1 MDKEIMFY
9 GEYFYKL
16 KKTKF
21 NSILSDLRKEL
32 DRIGYSWI
40 LLDFTLENNVKWY
53 LDDMLDLLE
62 NNTNELINSLV
73 NRLLKLNEEDV
84 DIEERYNVVDN
95 EGNLLLEHDFGWLTE
110 FGYSKSFTLK
120 DGRKIEVSYWEDGV
134 PGGVKFI

>member
-1 MDKEIMFY
+1 MFY
-9 GEYFYKL
+9 GEYFYKI
-16 KKTKF
+16 KKAKF

-32 DRIGYSWI
+32 DRIGYSWV

-62 NNTNELINSLV
+62 NNTNKLINSLA
-73 NRLLKLNEEDV
+73 NRLLKLSEEDV
-84 DIEERYNVVDN
+84 DIEERYNVVDS
-95 EGNLLLEHDFGWLTE
+95 EGNLLLEHGFGWLTK

-120 DGRKIEVSYWEDGV
+120 DGRKIEISYWEDGV

>member
-1 MDKEIMFY
+1 MFY
-9 GEYFYKL
+9 GEYFYKI
-16 KKTKF
+16 KKIKF

-62 NNTNELINSLV
+62 NNTNKLINSLV
-73 NRLLKLNEEDV
+73 NRLLKLIEEDV
-84 DIEERYNVVDN
+84 DIEERYNVVDS
-95 EGNLLLEHDFGWLTE
+95 EGNLLLEHGFGRLTE

-120 DGRKIEVSYWEDGV
+120 DGRKIETSYYEDGV